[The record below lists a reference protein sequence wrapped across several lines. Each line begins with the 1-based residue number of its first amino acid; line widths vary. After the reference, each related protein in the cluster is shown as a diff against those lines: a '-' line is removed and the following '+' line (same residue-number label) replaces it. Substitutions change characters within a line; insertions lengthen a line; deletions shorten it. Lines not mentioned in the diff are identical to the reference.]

1 MRFPMPPGGIREA
14 PLMTSIALLK
24 ISHLRSESIPK
35 SLPANTA
42 VQVSDKIG
50 IALKYVLAF
59 EAAQHRR
66 HHKIACSKS
75 IAIEIR
81 QVAESCGQPR

>member
-1 MRFPMPPGGIREA
+1 
-14 PLMTSIALLK
+14 MTSIALLK
-24 ISHLRSESIPK
+24 IAICAARASLIP
-35 SLPANTA
+35 ACQTA
-42 VQVSDKIG
+42 VQVGDKIG
-50 IALKYVLAF
+50 RALKYVLAF